1 MCGDI
6 EKRTVLTAVL
16 FFTGDTVNISG
27 TLCYSSSKDTRL
39 KFSLQK
45 KTVYRAYVS
54 SNISDQSLSKVV
66 GETIKANSE
75 ETFSFQMSIPADA
88 HPTIHNCEIISV
100 DYYVKVCNKN
110 SSGVILS
117 Q

>member
-1 MCGDI
+1 M
-6 EKRTVLTAVL
+6 LTAVL
-16 FFTGDTVNISG
+16 LFTGDTLTIIG

-45 KTVYRAYVS
+45 KTVYRAYAS
-54 SNISDQSLSKVV
+54 TNICDESLSKMV
-66 GETIKANSE
+66 GDTIKGNSE
-75 ETFSFQMSIPADA
+75 ETFSFQMPIPADA
-88 HPTIHNCEIISV
+88 HPTIDNCEIIYV
-100 DYYVKVCNKN
+100 DYYIKVCNKN